1 MMKGARMKKMIIDSK
16 EIAPPIGPYSSAV
29 MKGNFIFVSGTVGR
43 DKDGKIVGTNDIR
56 LQTRK
61 TFQNIKALLEQ
72 VGATMDDIV
81 KVTVFLKDSKDY
93 EEMNKIRAEYFP
105 KEAPASSAVAIK
117 DFVTPGL
124 LVEIEAIA
132 IKD

>member
-1 MMKGARMKKMIIDSK
+1 MKKIIINSK

-29 MKGNFIFVSGTVGR
+29 MKGSFIFVSGTVGR
-43 DKDGKIVGTNDIR
+43 DKDGKIVGESDIT
-56 LQTRK
+56 LQTKK
-61 TFQNIKALLEQ
+61 TFQNIKSLLEQ
-72 VGATMDDIV
+72 AGATIDDIV
-81 KVTVFLKDSKDY
+81 KVTVFLKDPKDY

-105 KEAPASSAVAIK
+105 KDPPASSAVAIK
-117 DFVTPGL
+117 DFMMPGL

>member
-1 MMKGARMKKMIIDSK
+1 MKKIIINSK

-43 DKDGKIVGTNDIR
+43 DKNGKIVGENDIR
-56 LQTRK
+56 LQTKK
-61 TFQNIKALLEQ
+61 TFQNIKTLLEQ
-72 VGATMDDIV
+72 VGATIDDIV
-81 KVTVFLKDSKDY
+81 KVTVFLKDPKDY
-93 EEMNKIRAEYFP
+93 EAMNKIRAEYFP
-105 KEAPASSAVAIK
+105 KDAPASSAVAIK
-117 DFVTPGL
+117 DFMMPGL

>member
-1 MMKGARMKKMIIDSK
+1 MKKIIIDSN
-16 EIAPPIGPYSSAV
+16 ELAPPIGPYSSAV

-43 DKDGKIVGTNDIR
+43 NKDGELVGKNDVG
-56 LQTRK
+56 LQTKK
-61 TFQNIKALLEQ
+61 TFQNIKILLEK

-81 KVTVFLKDSKDY
+81 KVTVFLKDPRDY

-105 KEAPASSAVAIK
+105 KDAPASSAVAIK
-117 DFVTPGL
+117 DFMIPGL